1 MGRRSNI
8 DSLPPAIR
16 DTIGELI
23 RNGKTIEQI
32 KDHLNAMPELD
43 SEVSRSSV
51 GRYVK
56 NTKLLMHD
64 YMRAQEMARTWAAK
78 AGEDPN
84 SDVGTLVGEM
94 LKSVA
99 FNVVSNLDMDNPG
112 KTKAMDLMLL
122 TKAVESLESTTR
134 KSLERRA
141 QVRRAAIEEAAKAVA
156 GEGKKL
162 GLTPDAIDRMTKAIG
177 LL

>member
-1 MGRRSNI
+1 MGRQSTIARM
-8 DSLPPAIR
+8 PPAVR
-16 DTIGELI
+16 DAIAELI
-23 RNGKTIEQI
+23 RNGKTIQEI
-32 KDHLNAMPELD
+32 TDHLNTMPGVDGEA
-43 SEVSRSSV
+43 SRSSV

-56 NTKLLMHD
+56 NTKSLMHD
-64 YMRAQEMARTWAAK
+64 YMRAQEMARTWASK

-99 FNVVSNLDMDNPG
+99 FNVVSNLDMENPG

-122 TKAVESLESTTR
+122 TKAVQTLETNTKQSM
-134 KSLERRA
+134 ERREK
-141 QVRRAAIEEAAKAVA
+141 VRRAAMEEAAKAVA

-162 GLTPDAIDRMTKAIG
+162 GLTAEAIDRMTKAIG

>member
-16 DTIGELI
+16 DLIGELI

-32 KDHLNAMPELD
+32 KDHLNAMPEVD
-43 SEVSRSSV
+43 GEVSRSSV
-51 GRYVK
+51 GRYVR

-64 YMRAQEMARTWAAK
+64 YMRAQEMARTWAVK

-134 KSLERRA
+134 KSMERRA
-141 QVRRAAIEEAAKAVA
+141 QVRKLAMDEAAKAVA
-156 GEGKKL
+156 GEAKKL